1 MPDQLCQM
9 PDLMPVLQL
18 QMPVLQLQH
27 FGSLHNRIIY
37 YIPLII
43 LDNILIIIKKPA
55 VRLAIF
61 YCNFEKLLATQK
73 ANGRKKR
80 TAYFTST
87 IFGGGFSSTIL
98 RKSDLE

>member
-1 MPDQLCQM
+1 MC
-9 PDLMPVLQL
+9 
-18 QMPVLQLQH
+18 
-27 FGSLHNRIIY
+27 
-37 YIPLII
+37 LII
-43 LDNILIIIKKPA
+43 LNNILIIIKNP
-55 VRLAIF
+55 LAKRVIF

-73 ANGRKKR
+73 ANERKKR